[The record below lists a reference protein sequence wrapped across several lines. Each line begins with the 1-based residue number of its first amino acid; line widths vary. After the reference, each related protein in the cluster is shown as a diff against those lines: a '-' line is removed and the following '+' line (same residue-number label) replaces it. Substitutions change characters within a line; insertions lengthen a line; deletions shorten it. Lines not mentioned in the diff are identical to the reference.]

1 MIAKATTS
9 REEALPWRWGIARKI
24 EGNDQNPDIARHA
37 FSLDSRSSRHLERS
51 KLTNVYSECISRIH
65 RGVGTVAGQWDVY
78 SGRLGKDL
86 REIRLPGIPQN
97 MTLLFVEFGYI
108 VSSSV
113 TMHGHDSTEHVLL
126 NQEPFQITRV

>member
-1 MIAKATTS
+1 M
-9 REEALPWRWGIARKI
+9 
-24 EGNDQNPDIARHA
+24 EGNNDQNNDIAEHA

-51 KLTNVYSECISRIH
+51 KLTHVYSECIARIH

-97 MTLLFVEFGYI
+97 MTLLFVEFGYF

-113 TMHGHDSTEHVLL
+113 TMHGHDSTENVLL
-126 NQEPFQITRV
+126 NEKPLVISRV